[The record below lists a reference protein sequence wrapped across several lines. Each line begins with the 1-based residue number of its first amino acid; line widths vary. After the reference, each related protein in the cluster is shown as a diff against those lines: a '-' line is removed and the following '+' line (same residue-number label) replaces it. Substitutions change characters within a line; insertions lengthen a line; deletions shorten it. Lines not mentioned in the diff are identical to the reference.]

1 MVAPACQPKRYG
13 RKSRAMIPKRL
24 LRFFKEKQHA
34 EEFVSGKIRIGKISC
49 YRDIEDSRKDDS
61 EGTSSF
67 IWDTPA
73 PELIIDKRT
82 MKTIGIT
89 KSQTEK
95 IKWNGTLINPLYL
108 LCTTRIRVNKI
119 IVADK
124 FGRYFVDINDPSRLL
139 GLLKKHWAT
148 YPWSLNG
155 KVELKRVR
163 YTRGN
168 LVRPNKYLMA
178 PQDISYTQKSLEHKD
193 ECEYRFVFWCKVN
206 QNIILDDYLYMDIAV
221 DNNVIKDKI
230 QVISGNIKSHPITT
244 AST

>member
-1 MVAPACQPKRYG
+1 
-13 RKSRAMIPKRL
+13 MIPKKL

-34 EEFVSGKIRIGKISC
+34 EEFVSGKIRIGKMSC
-49 YRDIEDSRKDDS
+49 YREIEDSRQDIS

-73 PELIIDKRT
+73 PELIIDKRA

-95 IKWNGTLINPLYL
+95 IKCNGTLMNPLYL
-108 LCTTRIRVNKI
+108 LCTTSVRVNRI
-119 IVADK
+119 IAANK
-124 FGRYFVDINDPSRLL
+124 FGRYFVHINDPSGLL
-139 GLLKKHWAT
+139 GLLKNNWAT

-163 YTRGN
+163 YTRGS
-168 LVRPNKYLMA
+168 LVKPNKYLMA

-193 ECEYRFVFWCKVN
+193 ECEYRFVFWCKLDE
-206 QNIILDDYLYMDIAV
+206 NIASDDYLYLDIGV
-221 DNNVIKDKI
+221 DSNVIKDKI
-230 QVISGNIKSHPITT
+230 QVTSED
-244 AST
+244 